1 MGKSQKDA
9 KKRSGGESVEQQV
22 LHNLFRTSDRMQH
35 RLAQLVADHDLTG
48 SQYNVLRILRDEG
61 KPMPCLKIAQRTIT
75 VVPGITGLV
84 DRLEKRGLVKRDR
97 STEDRRVVDV
107 SLTDDGEELL
117 ARIDEPMSDLHKKLL
132 GQFNAPEVAEL
143 ARLLEKA
150 RVAIEADKKPGKE
163 KAVVG

>member
-1 MGKSQKDA
+1 MGKSQRDG
-9 KKRSGGESVEQQV
+9 KRRVSGDSVEQQV
-22 LHNLFRTSDRMQH
+22 LYNLFRTSDRMQH
-35 RLAQLVADHDLTG
+35 RLAQLVAEHDLTG

-107 SLTDDGEELL
+107 SLTEEGEELL
-117 ARIDEPMSDLHKKLL
+117 ARLDEPISELHKKLL
-132 GQFNAPEVAEL
+132 GQFSAAEVAEL

-150 RVAIEADKKPGKE
+150 RLGIEADKKPEKE
-163 KAVVG
+163 KAARD

>member
-9 KKRSGGESVEQQV
+9 KKRSGGDSVEQQV

-61 KPMPCLKIAQRTIT
+61 RPMPCLKIAQRTIT

-107 SLTDDGEELL
+107 SLTDEGEELL
-117 ARIDEPMSDLHKKLL
+117 SRIDEPMSDLHKKLL
-132 GQFNAPEVAEL
+132 GQFNGPEVAEL

-150 RVAIEADKKPGKE
+150 RTAIEADKKAGKE
-163 KAVVG
+163 KVVSE